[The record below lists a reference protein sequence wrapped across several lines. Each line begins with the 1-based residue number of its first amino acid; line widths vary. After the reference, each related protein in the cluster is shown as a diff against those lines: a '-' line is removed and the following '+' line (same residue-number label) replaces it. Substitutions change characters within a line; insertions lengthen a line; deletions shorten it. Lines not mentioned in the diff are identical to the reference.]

1 MRINTNTKQ
10 KNNSSKHH
18 HNNKKAK
25 QQRLPQPSSVSK
37 ILLLLHVTFGL
48 MDCLAPKSKM
58 PVEKF
63 LQLNVSSLLNTN
75 ARILAFEHNIR
86 KKQRST
92 QIVEQTFKR
101 LPDFQC

>member
-10 KNNSSKHH
+10 DNNSSKDHH
-18 HNNKKAK
+18 DNKKAE
-25 QQRLPQPSSVSK
+25 QQRLPQPSIVSK
-37 ILLLLHVTFGL
+37 ILLLRHVTFGL
-48 MDCLAPKSKM
+48 MNLLAPKSKM

-63 LQLNVSSLLNTN
+63 LQLNVPSLLNTT

-86 KKQRST
+86 KKQCST
-92 QIVEQTFKR
+92 QVVEQKFKR

>member
-10 KNNSSKHH
+10 DNNSSKDHH
-18 HNNKKAK
+18 DNKKAE
-25 QQRLPQPSSVSK
+25 QQRLPQPSIVSK
-37 ILLLLHVTFGL
+37 ILLLRQVTFGL
-48 MDCLAPKSKM
+48 MNWLAPKSKM

-86 KKQRST
+86 KKQCST
-92 QIVEQTFKR
+92 QVVEQKFKR